1 MRAVRAHLHAAA
13 ARLRTMGGK
22 PQPRRVAIEGVSRP
36 VIEIVVPFGVRTIR
50 LAVRQ
55 GTTDVALPGM
65 ILHRH
70 GVYYL
75 PTAVEPRVIFDVGAN
90 IGAATAYF
98 AATYPKAKVYS
109 FEPLP
114 ENLALLRH
122 NVAAFGDQVTVVPAG
137 LSDQA
142 GTFTYHM
149 SDNPDSYGGGTF
161 RGVGCDRSRALELPL
176 QQTAQAMADLGV
188 TQVDV
193 FKIDTEGSELPILE
207 GVPEDVRRRVQAY
220 VGELHC
226 QGDWRFCELLEP
238 THAIGI
244 FKRPETRCYPFLA
257 IRRDLLTR

>member
-1 MRAVRAHLHAAA
+1 MRTHLHAAA
-13 ARLRTMGGK
+13 ARLRTIGHTPRQHAFRIEGV
-22 PQPRRVAIEGVSRP
+22 PRRVIE
-36 VIEIVVPFGVRTIR
+36 VVLTLAGRTIR
-50 LAVRQ
+50 LAVRE
-55 GTTDVALPGM
+55 GTTDEALPGM
-65 ILHRH
+65 ILRRG
-70 GVYYL
+70 GVYRL
-75 PTAVEPRVIFDVGAN
+75 PRTVHPRVIFDVGAN

-98 AATYPKAKVYS
+98 AATYPKARIYS

-122 NVAAFGDQVTVVPAG
+122 NVAAFGPQVTVVPMG

-149 SDNPDSYGGGTF
+149 SDNPRSYGGGTF
-161 RGVGCDRSRALELPL
+161 RGVGCDRSRALELPI

-207 GVPEDVRRRVQAY
+207 AIPSDVRGQVQAY
-220 VGELHC
+220 VGELHG
-226 QGDWRFCELLEP
+226 QGDWRFCDLLEP

-244 FKRPETRCYPFLA
+244 VKRPETRCYPFLA
-257 IRRDLLTR
+257 VRRDLLTQ